1 MLRRLLLT
9 GDIGPFDPL
18 SHLTFGT
25 APTTT
30 ARVAPPG
37 RKLEDGKGPTR
48 ATLAF
53 ASDPNVNLWEIEVG
67 VPGFDNGDAIDTTTQ
82 WNSTWRTFAA
92 RVLFTLTEFT
102 VVGAYDPALLTEIL
116 ALKGVEMAMTLH
128 FPDDSTYDFFAF
140 IRTMEF
146 DAMTEGTMPR
156 ATLTIQPTNTDPAT
170 GAEEGPV
177 LTSSAGT

>member
-1 MLRRLLLT
+1 MIRNRLLNPAHFHDDL
-9 GDIGPFDPL
+9 FAVYC
-18 SHLTFGT
+18 T

-37 RKLEDGKGPTR
+37 RRLEDGKGPTK

-102 VVGAYDPALLTEIL
+102 VVGAYDPSLLTEIL

-140 IRTMEF
+140 IRVMEF
-146 DAMTEGTMPR
+146 DALVEGTMPR
-156 ATLTIQPTNTDPAT
+156 ATLTIQPTNTDPTT
-170 GAEEGPV
+170 GGEESPV